1 MNRAI
6 LLLSSLLVNN
16 AGNIIHSLGNV
27 RLSPQ
32 SLLNMSLQLISA
44 EQVHASLHYPDFIES
59 LRLTFAAPHTMP
71 PRQVLLLDQASG
83 SHDAFAI
90 LPSWNDEVIAQKAF
104 TYFPDNQAP
113 AQTLYSQIML
123 FDRKTGQPLALIDG
137 VSVTCWRTAGVSA
150 LASQLLSRE
159 NSETLLLLGT
169 GKLAPFLIR
178 AHASVRPLKRI
189 LLWGRSPEKV
199 AALRQKMSAEFTEI
213 HFETTTE
220 LSSACGQADIV
231 VAATG
236 SPEILV
242 RGEWIKPGTHTDFIG
257 NHHATK
263 RECDTELVV
272 KSSVYVDS
280 QENCFREAGEIL
292 VPVSEG
298 VFSLDQV
305 KAQLADLCRAAQ
317 PIRQNDQ
324 EITLFKSVGCA
335 LGDLCGAVTAWKAAT
350 KRTA

>member
-1 MNRAI
+1 
-6 LLLSSLLVNN
+6 
-16 AGNIIHSLGNV
+16 
-27 RLSPQ
+27 
-32 SLLNMSLQLISA
+32 MSLKLISA
-44 EQVHASLHYPDFIES
+44 EQVHTSLHYPEFIDT
-59 LRLTFAAPHTMP
+59 LRSTFAAPHTMP
-71 PRQVLLLDQASG
+71 PRQVLLLDAESG
-83 SHDAFAI
+83 SHDAFAM

-123 FDRKTGQPLALIDG
+123 FDRKTGEPLALIDG

-150 LASQLLSRE
+150 LASLLLSRE
-159 NSETLLLLGT
+159 NSETLLLLGA

-189 LLWGRSPEKV
+189 LLWGRSTQK
-199 AALRQKMSAEFTEI
+199 ADALREKMSGEFPEI
-213 HFETTTE
+213 LFEIATD
-220 LSSACGQADIV
+220 LPSACGKADIV

-242 RGEWIKPGTHTDFIG
+242 RGAWIKPGTHTDFIG
-257 NHHATK
+257 NHHKDK
-263 RECDTELVV
+263 RECDTELVT

-298 VFSLDQV
+298 IFSLDQV
-305 KAQLADLCRAAQ
+305 KGQLADLCRATQ
-317 PIRQNDQ
+317 PARQNDQ

-335 LGDLCGAVTAWKAAT
+335 LADLCGALAAWKAN
-350 KRTA
+350 